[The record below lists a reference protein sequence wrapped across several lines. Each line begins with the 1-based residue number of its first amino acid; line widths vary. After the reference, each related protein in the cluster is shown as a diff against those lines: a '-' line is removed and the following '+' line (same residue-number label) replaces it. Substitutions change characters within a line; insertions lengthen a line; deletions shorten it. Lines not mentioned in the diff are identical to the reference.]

1 MTPAQTPNGLW
12 TDDPR
17 TLLRADAGFDLAAFD
32 RAGTPGWDGSKAD
45 AQAFMARRG
54 ELLSELQERL
64 FAEARF
70 GGERSVLLVVQG
82 LDTAGKG
89 GIARH
94 VLGMVDP
101 QGVALSSFGV
111 PTPEEAAHHFLWR
124 IKRAL
129 PAPGRIGLFDRSHY
143 EDVLVRRVEE
153 LDEPDVIERR
163 YGEIT
168 RFEKRLAESGTTI
181 IKVALMVSKDEQG
194 LRLMERID
202 RPDKRW
208 KYNAGDVD
216 TRAKWDDYQDAY
228 QAVLDRT
235 STAWAPWYV
244 IPADRKWYSRVAITE
259 ILTQTMVEMDLGWPQ
274 PDWDHTEMREQLAE
288 QMSAAALKESL
299 KETEENVVSALKDSA
314 EVERE
319 SLEVYFGPDAD
330 RDPVEAAE
338 EHAALAQV
346 DANKASWLAELA
358 RTRDPK
364 ATLVERA
371 TFREKRWRRRVTAR
385 AVNPRR
391 RWCRG
396 PFDPIP
402 RRTAMTVP
410 WTRTAA

>member
-1 MTPAQTPNGLW
+1 MSETENETPWAE
-12 TDDPR
+12 DPR
-17 TLLRADAGFDLAAFD
+17 GLLRAGEGFSLAAMDRGGKPGFD
-32 RAGTPGWDGSKAD
+32 GKKAD
-45 AQAFMARRG
+45 GKAFAAERG

-64 FAEARF
+64 YAEGRD
-70 GGERSVLLVVQG
+70 GGSRSVLVVVQG

-94 VLGMVDP
+94 VMAMVDP
-101 QGVALSSFGV
+101 QGVALRSFGV
-111 PTPEEAAHHFLWR
+111 PTKEEADHHFLWR
-124 IKRAL
+124 IKKAL
-129 PAPGRIGLFDRSHY
+129 PPAGKIGVFDRSHY
-143 EDVLVRRVEE
+143 EDVLIHRVDGLTDAETIDERYEE
-153 LDEPDVIERR
+153 INA
-163 YGEIT
+163 
-168 RFEKRLAESGTTI
+168 FEKDLVDNGTVVL
-181 IKVALMVSKDEQG
+181 KFALLVSHDEQG
-194 LRLMERID
+194 LRLMERLD

-208 KYNAGDVD
+208 KFSANDLT
-216 TRAKWDDYQDAY
+216 TRSKWDAY
-228 QAVLDRT
+228 QEAYQLVFERT
-235 STAWAPWYV
+235 STDHAPWYV

-358 RTRDPK
+358 RTRDQK

-371 TFREKRWRRRVTAR
+371 TFREKH
-385 AVNPRR
+385 
-391 RWCRG
+391 G
-396 PFDPIP
+396 GGGDGE
-402 RRTAMTVP
+402 
-410 WTRTAA
+410 